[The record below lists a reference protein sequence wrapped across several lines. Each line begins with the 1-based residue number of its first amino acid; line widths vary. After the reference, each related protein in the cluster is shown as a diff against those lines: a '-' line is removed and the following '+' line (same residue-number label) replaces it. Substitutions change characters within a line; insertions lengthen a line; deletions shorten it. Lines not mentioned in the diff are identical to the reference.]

1 MDLQENE
8 EMTPQKECS
17 IPLCCDEPMNTCPH
31 CQAMLNEIIEL
42 RMELGR
48 RQDQERQVMKVF
60 KIAPTLYTFY
70 KNRTSTYTLI
80 RFV

>member
-1 MDLQENE
+1 MDLQESE

-17 IPLCCDEPMNTCPH
+17 IPLYCDETMNSCPN

-48 RQDQERQVMKVF
+48 RQDRERQAMKEF

-70 KNRTSTYTLI
+70 KNRTSTYALI